1 MFNNIT
7 ESWKVLHQNYQFLW
21 SGEHSQNLIVDLLLF
36 QKKYRT
42 GETIFVNVVL
52 TKSLQVAP
60 IKYYFYAICI
70 YLF

>member
-52 TKSLQVAP
+52 TKSLFNGSKRGRGERGRA
-60 IKYYFYAICI
+60 KTT
-70 YLF
+70 